1 MNEFGLF
8 LVAGTATTVLDLL
21 VFNGLA
27 GRLGWRRVPANCVST
42 SVAMTFSFSVNR
54 LWVFGAGAGSLGP
67 QLGLFLLVTG
77 SSSYLLQNGII
88 HWLSHRWLWPG
99 RVMCQLAGKT
109 ERLRGLG
116 RDFVE
121 RNTAKAIAIAQ
132 PMDDPVLQQIR
143 RTASDQQK
151 KPKLRSQRAGPG
163 PKHP

>member
-1 MNEFGLF
+1 MRSVFLKMNEFGLF
-8 LVAGTATTVLDLL
+8 LVAGTATTMLDLL

-27 GRLGWRRVPANCVST
+27 GRLAWRRVPASCVST

-121 RNTAKAIAIAQ
+121 RNTAKAIAIG
-132 PMDDPVLQQIR
+132 
-143 RTASDQQK
+143 
-151 KPKLRSQRAGPG
+151 AGLLWNYFG
-163 PKHP
+163 YKYFVFE